1 MYYLGADYARGLQSL
16 EDLLAKKPQAAT
28 ALYWKGVL
36 LYDEATQAI
45 GQTRALDERV
55 KGLFTAAS
63 AALKASVQGDP
74 RRFDAWMK
82 LGYSA
87 QYLMQADPS
96 QRATATDAYLKAL
109 ALDGES
115 DLPMRGL
122 SALHANDSQGWA
134 AFLGKLAKDHPKTP
148 VVLYY
153 HGFFLQSQGKAE
165 EAEKAYRAF
174 AASSK
179 HPALGWFAIGEI
191 LRERGDAEGARKA
204 YVASLKADPQHR
216 RFQSAVD
223 WLMQPLLEQAGESV
237 GDLTKAKALMARMD
251 EVIALAPKSYSARNN
266 AAFFLREA
274 YDRTGKR
281 DRALLDACVERYV
294 QASELIGEFR
304 PEHLQTV
311 PYKDRH
317 AYAQVLN
324 DTGLMFQYYPPVE
337 DLWKAESYY
346 RRAMEWSEDGYW
358 DAYTNLMKLFDAQ
371 ERHEE
376 AFDFAVACADGIKTE
391 SGEPQETYRATCR
404 GDAERLARKLG
415 KELLK

>member
-1 MYYLGADYARGLQSL
+1 
-16 EDLLAKKPQAAT
+16 
-28 ALYWKGVL
+28 
-36 LYDEATQAI
+36 
-45 GQTRALDERV
+45 
-55 KGLFTAAS
+55 
-63 AALKASVQGDP
+63 
-74 RRFDAWMK
+74 MK

-134 AFLGKLAKDHPKTP
+134 AFLGKLAKEQPKTP
-148 VVLYY
+148 VVLDY
-153 HGFFLQSQGKAE
+153 HGFFLQSQGRGE

-174 AASSK
+174 VAASK
-179 HPALGWFAIGEI
+179 HPALGWFALGEI

-204 YVASLKADPQHR
+204 YVASLKADPAHR

-223 WLMQPLLEQAGESV
+223 WLLQPLLEQAGEAV
-237 GDLTKAKALMARMD
+237 GDVSKAKALLAKFD

-274 YDRTGKR
+274 YDRTGRR
-281 DRALLDACVERYV
+281 DRSLLDACVERYV
-294 QASELIGEFR
+294 AASDLIGEFR

-337 DLWKAESYY
+337 DLAKAERYY
-346 RRAMEWSEDGYW
+346 KRAMEWTEDGYW
-358 DAYTNLMKLFDAQ
+358 DAYTNMMKVFDAQ
-371 ERHEE
+371 GRHEE
-376 AFDFAVACADGIKTE
+376 ALDFAIACADGIKTE
-391 SGEPQETYRATCR
+391 SGEPQETFRATCR
-404 GDAERLARKLG
+404 GDAERLAKKLG
-415 KELLK
+415 KPLPW